1 MRTPVIL
8 AAGAVAWM
16 ATRERNPMRWPALLR
31 NDAQG
36 LVHDVREAIVDG
48 ARAGVRAETAFDND
62 LAEARSRARSW

>member
-1 MRTPVIL
+1 
-8 AAGAVAWM
+8 
-16 ATRERNPMRWPALLR
+16 MRWPALLR

-36 LVHDVREAIVDG
+36 LVRDVREAVEDG